1 MEQLPSK
8 GWNIINLVT
17 ALLLMVVLV
26 FAIVSVVGLGPLV
39 PSTLPESVPIDYTVW
54 EDGSR
59 DASGIEHVGG
69 LLFTKYVIPF
79 EVLALVLLAALLGSL
94 YMAKKEDE

>member
-1 MEQLPSK
+1 MEQISSK
-8 GWNIINLVT
+8 GGYLINLVT
-17 ALLLMVVLV
+17 ALLLMAVLV
-26 FAIVSVVGLGPLV
+26 YAIVSVVGLEPLV
-39 PSTLPESVPIDYTVW
+39 QSTLPDSVPIDYTFW
-54 EDGSR
+54 EDGSK

-94 YMAKKEDE
+94 YMAKKEEK

>member
-8 GWNIINLVT
+8 SWNIINLVT
-17 ALLLMVVLV
+17 ALMLMAVLV

-69 LLFTKYVIPF
+69 LLFTKLI
-79 EVLALVLLAALLGSL
+79 LLAALLGSL

>member
-8 GWNIINLVT
+8 GWNMINLVT
-17 ALLLMVVLV
+17 ALLLMAVFV
-26 FAIVSVVGLGPLV
+26 FAIMMA
-39 PSTLPESVPIDYTVW
+39 STYNTWGDAKPIDFTVW
-54 EDGSR
+54 EDGSK

-94 YMAKKEDE
+94 YMAKKEEE

>member
-1 MEQLPSK
+1 MEQISSK
-8 GWNIINLVT
+8 GGYLINLVT
-17 ALLLMVVLV
+17 ALLLMAVLV
-26 FAIVSVVGLGPLV
+26 YAIVSVVGLEPLV

-54 EDGSR
+54 EDGST

-94 YMAKKEDE
+94 YMAKKEEE

>member
-1 MEQLPSK
+1 MEQLSSK

-17 ALLLMVVLV
+17 AILLLAVFV
-26 FAIVSVVGLGPLV
+26 FAIVSVVGLEPLV
-39 PSTLPESVPIDYTVW
+39 PGTLQESVPIDYTVW
-54 EDGSR
+54 EDGSK
-59 DASGIEHVGG
+59 DTSGIEHVGG

-94 YMAKKEDE
+94 YMAKKEEE

>member
-8 GWNIINLVT
+8 SWNIINLVT
-17 ALLLMVVLV
+17 ALLLMGVLV
-26 FAIVSVVGLGPLV
+26 FAIVSVVGLEPLV

-54 EDGSR
+54 EDGSK

-79 EVLALVLLAALLGSL
+79 EVLALILLAALLGSL

>member
-17 ALLLMVVLV
+17 ALMLMAVLV
-26 FAIVSVVGLGPLV
+26 FAIVSVVGLEPLV
-39 PSTLPESVPIDYTVW
+39 PSTLPESADITYTVW
-54 EDGSR
+54 EDGSK

-79 EVLALVLLAALLGSL
+79 EVLALILLAALLGSL

>member
-1 MEQLPSK
+1 MEQLS
-8 GWNIINLVT
+8 GTGRAISLLT
-17 ALLLMVVLV
+17 ALLLLAALLL
-26 FAIVSVVGLGPLV
+26 AIVSVVGLEPLV
-39 PSTLPESVPIDYTVW
+39 PNTLPESVPIDFTVW
-54 EDGSR
+54 DDGSK

-94 YMAKKEDE
+94 YMAKKEEE

>member
-26 FAIVSVVGLGPLV
+26 FAIVDVVGLGPFV
-39 PSTLPESVPIDYTVW
+39 QSTLPESETIDYTVW
-54 EDGSR
+54 EDGSK